1 MNLASIQVR
10 IRGNQRAFSYRENS
24 TGDKG
29 VIDQILVNGDYRIA
43 HWTQG
48 RRLIEH
54 HRTQSVERPSLIVDA
69 GANIGASALFFACN
83 YENSLVFAIEP
94 DKSNWDLL
102 SANTAG
108 LNCVAFH
115 GAVGGKDGELL
126 LVDPGRSDWGFMTTR
141 ARTPSA
147 TGIGKVPCLSPNSI
161 LKHPG
166 VGNARPLIFKIDIE
180 GGEDDLF
187 DGDTDWMNEFP
198 LLIIE
203 LHDWMLP
210 FAGSSRNFIRAL
222 ARHDFDVLQR
232 GENMFLFN
240 RRLLG

>member
-1 MNLASIQVR
+1 MNLASIRVKIQN
-10 IRGNQRAFSYRENS
+10 IERAFSYRRNS

-29 VIDQILVNGDYRIA
+29 VIDQIFVNGDYRIS
-43 HWTQG
+43 HWVQG
-48 RRLIEH
+48 RRLIQH
-54 HRTQSVERPSLIVDA
+54 HRTQATARPSLIVDA
-69 GANIGASALFFACN
+69 GANIGASAVFFACK

-94 DKSNWDLL
+94 DKANWSLL
-102 SANTAG
+102 SRNTVG
-108 LNCVAFH
+108 LNCIAFH
-115 GAVGGKDGELL
+115 GAVGSEDGELL

-141 ARTPSA
+141 AQTPPA
-147 TGIGKVPCLSPNSI
+147 TSLGKVTSLSPKSI
-161 LKHPG
+161 LKHPS
-166 VGNARPLIFKIDIE
+166 VGDVRPLIFKIDIE

-187 DGDTDWMNEFP
+187 AGDTDWMNEFP

-210 FAGSSRNFIRAL
+210 FSGASRNLIRAL

-240 RRLLG
+240 RALLG